1 MGEML
6 TKADVPVCPVKDIEE
21 VLEDPQVAAR
31 EMIQEISL
39 ANGKKSARW
48 PSLLSFRL
56 HLPK

>member
-1 MGEML
+1 ML
-6 TKADVPVCPVKDIEE
+6 TKADVPVSPVKDIEE